1 VYSKKENEMMEQYS
15 IKNFLDS
22 LADDQIEKLL
32 VKLISEGYQ
41 GEELLAKM
49 LEARVGVK
57 EC

>member
-1 VYSKKENEMMEQYS
+1 MMEQYS